1 MKNVPSIF
9 YADDDIDDQTLFKE
23 VISDLDSSFD
33 LHLQSSGDELMS
45 KLDNPPPRP
54 VVIFLDLNMPGKT
67 GLQVLQEMRQDDKYK
82 QYPVIIFTTSDD
94 ADMID
99 ATRKL
104 GANLFITK
112 PLSFKAF
119 KKAVN
124 YGLSLDWKTF
134 KTENH
139 NFVYS
144 YN

>member
-1 MKNVPSIF
+1 MQNVPSIF
-9 YADDDIDDQTLFKE
+9 YTDDDIDDQTLFRE
-23 VISDLDSSFD
+23 VIADLGNTYE
-33 LHLQSSGDELMS
+33 LHFQNNGDELLS
-45 KLDNPPPRP
+45 KLENPPPRP
-54 VVIFLDLNMPGKT
+54 VVIFLDLNMPGKN
-67 GLQVLQEMRQDDKYK
+67 GLQVLEEMRSSEEYK
-82 QYPVIIFTTSDD
+82 NYPVIIFTTSDD
-94 ADMID
+94 AELID

-124 YGLSLDWKTF
+124 FSLSLDWKTF
-134 KTENH
+134 KAEKH